1 MQFDTVPRTSQSP
14 SMKFP
19 PKTLSEL
26 MENLNE
32 TILKKF
38 IDNEGVVQL
47 MHGNRDERSAA
58 RKSHLLAANCPAIC
72 REINQNMKENH
83 IQISFDDYSGADGK
97 FSSNCVRLPFDRV
110 ITLQRPELG
119 HSCNGTAPQISVFSV
134 EQFHE
139 LRKAGW
145 KPVTNSIYLPPNSI
159 IPSTILD
166 GTAWVTKRADD
177 EGRKLI
183 ERNRGDLEEL
193 EPRDEQSS
201 QNQSDAGPVT
211 MNQPSKEDSWW
222 FDFKTSKSRNLYLS
236 DILLLWETGD
246 TKFSWMAA
254 QKWNITA
261 DKNYQNLAKC
271 YVVICN
277 KLLANPTAENDV
289 FEITLLRNDTVKG
302 RDGKVLK
309 YMDCAKNLQY
319 MNETFKRS
327 ISV

>member
-1 MQFDTVPRTSQSP
+1 MP
-14 SMKFP
+14 
-19 PKTLSEL
+19 
-26 MENLNE
+26 
-32 TILKKF
+32 I
-38 IDNEGVVQL
+38 
-47 MHGNRDERSAA
+47 
-58 RKSHLLAANCPAIC
+58 
-72 REINQNMKENH
+72 
-83 IQISFDDYSGADGK
+83 
-97 FSSNCVRLPFDRV
+97 
-110 ITLQRPELG
+110 
-119 HSCNGTAPQISVFSV
+119 PQISVFSV